1 MTISTQICT
10 MKPSRVKKA
19 VLGYYVMLLSLC
31 FSALFSATVFAQDDD
46 KTLIDTQA
54 SVELVSTQAS
64 EKNDEYA
71 GIDITVNVNTAS
83 SEELATLLVG
93 VGEKKAK
100 AIVEYRGEHGGF
112 KQADDLIQ
120 VKGIG
125 PALVE
130 KNKARLRF

>member
-1 MTISTQICT
+1 M
-10 MKPSRVKKA
+10 
-19 VLGYYVMLLSLC
+19 
-31 FSALFSATVFAQDDD
+31 
-46 KTLIDTQA
+46 
-54 SVELVSTQAS
+54 ELVSTQAS